1 MSTTSHSRRGRRAN
15 PSPRRRLILWIVAAV
30 VAIVLFVVL
39 WVAIRA
45 LIARDQLLGAVP
57 LVHSISD
64 DAVSG
69 DSAGIASGVAE
80 LRERAAKAESLTSDP
95 IWRATEVL
103 PIVGANLTAFRE
115 AAAMIHGVADEA
127 LPPLAELA
135 KTFSVDSLSPK
146 DGKIDLSIFTTAA
159 PLLASAR
166 DALDSATVQAQAI
179 NTRDTVPQVGEA
191 IDQLI
196 GVVDSTSETVD
207 GLATAAQVLP
217 SMMGGDSP
225 RTYLLLSLNNSELR
239 ATGGIPGAL
248 AVVKANDGALSLGA
262 RSSATALGQFP
273 KPVLTLTT
281 EEKTLYKNILG
292 TYMQDVTFTPDF
304 ARSGE
309 LAAAMWKQKT
319 GQTLDGVISVDP
331 VALGYILK
339 ATGPV
344 DTSSG
349 VTLTSDNAAE
359 TLLST
364 VYSKFPDPD
373 DQDKFFSQ
381 VTSQIFGLL
390 TKGTTD
396 SGALLSALSD
406 ASAEHRIHI
415 WSAHPEEQTQMVA
428 STLAGPLPTSSKN
441 ASGFGVYFND
451 ATGAKMDY
459 YVQSSIGISAAVCRA
474 DQRPN
479 FDVRVRLRSTA
490 PADAATSLPKYVTG
504 DGAYGVK
511 MGDVKTSIYVYAPA
525 GSTAT
530 GVVVGGKSK
539 AFVNSEHD
547 GLAVS
552 GVQVQLA
559 PGESTEVSFSFVGP
573 VGASTTATLEHT
585 PMAGP
590 VSTALDNYLDCDTTT
605 TAPGGD
611 TTAQADENPVVF
623 ALAK

>member
-1 MSTTSHSRRGRRAN
+1 MSTTSHSRRSRRAR
-15 PSPRRRLILWIVAAV
+15 PTRRRRVVLWILAAVAAV
-30 VAIVLFVVL
+30 ILFVVL
-39 WVAIRA
+39 WVTIRA

-57 LVHSISD
+57 LVHSISE

-69 DSAGIASGVAE
+69 DSAGITSGVSD
-80 LRERAAKAESLTSDP
+80 LRDRAATAANLTSDP
-95 IWRATEVL
+95 IWRVTEVL
-103 PIVGANLTAFRE
+103 PIVGPNLTAFRE

-127 LPPLAELA
+127 LPPLAQLA
-135 KTFSVDSLSPK
+135 QTFSVDSLSPK
-146 DGKIDLSIFTTAA
+146 NGKIDLAIFTTAA
-159 PLLASAR
+159 PLLVTAR
-166 DALDSATVQAQAI
+166 DALDAATVQAQAI

-196 GVVDSTSETVD
+196 GVVDSTSDTVD
-207 GLATAAQVLP
+207 GLSTAAQVLP
-217 SMMGGDSP
+217 SMLGGDNP
-225 RTYLLLSLNNSELR
+225 RTYLLLSLNNAELR
-239 ATGGIPGAL
+239 ASGGIPGAL

-262 RSSATALGQFP
+262 RSSATAIGQFSQ
-273 KPVLTLTT
+273 PVLPLTG

-309 LAAAMWKQKT
+309 LAAEMWKKKT
-319 GQTLDGVISVDP
+319 GQSVDGVISVDP

-339 ATGPV
+339 ATGPIT
-344 DTSSG
+344 TSSG
-349 VTLTSDNAAE
+349 LTLTSDNAAE

-364 VYSKFPDPD
+364 VYSKFTDPD

-381 VTSQIFGLL
+381 VTSQIFTLL
-390 TKGTTD
+390 TQGTTN
-396 SGALLSALSD
+396 SGTLLSALSS

-415 WSAHPEEQTQMVA
+415 WSAHPEEQKQMVA
-428 STLAGPLPTSSKN
+428 STLAGPLPTSSKD

-459 YVQSSIGISAAVCRA
+459 YVESSIGISAAVCRV
-474 DQRPN
+474 DRRPN
-479 FDVRVRLRSTA
+479 YDVRVRLRSTA

-504 DGAYGVK
+504 DGVYGVK
-511 MGDVKTSIYVYAPA
+511 IGNVKTSIYVYAPA

-530 GVVVGGKSK
+530 GVVVGGKLR

-547 GLAVS
+547 GLTVS

-590 VSTALDNYLDCDTTT
+590 VSTALDNYLDCDSAT
-605 TAPGGD
+605 TAPGGS
-611 TTAQADENPVVF
+611 TTAESAGNQGIF
-623 ALAK
+623 ALAQ